1 MIRTAKLST
10 GSSILIN
17 PTASWRQG
25 CVVSKTGVTVDSEGR
40 YVVKAGTPLYGA
52 DAGLNR
58 DTALTIAAASTET
71 AQGVLYEDIVF
82 ETGETQANGV
92 LVTLGK
98 IDYLKLDSTVQAKIT
113 ETVRT
118 ALPRIEFVKGVAD

>member
-1 MIRTAKLST
+1 MIKTATFNT

-17 PTASWRQG
+17 PSTSWRSG
-25 CVVSKTGVTVDSEGR
+25 CVVAKTGVQVGSDGKYR
-40 YVVKAGTPLYGA
+40 VKAGTPLYGT

-58 DTALTIAAASTET
+58 ETALTVAKASSEPP
-71 AQGVLYEDIVF
+71 QGVLYEDIVF
-82 ETGETQANGV
+82 EDGATNANGV

-98 IDYLKLDSTVQAKIT
+98 IDYLKLDATVQALIT
-113 ETVRT
+113 SDVKS